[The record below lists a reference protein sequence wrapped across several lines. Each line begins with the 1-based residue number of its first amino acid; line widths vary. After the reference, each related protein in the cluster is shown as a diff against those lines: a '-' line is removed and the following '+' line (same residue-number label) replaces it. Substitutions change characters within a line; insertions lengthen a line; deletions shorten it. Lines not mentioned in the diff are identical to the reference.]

1 MSLLA
6 TIKAGK
12 KIRLLV
18 TFPGTDKQFEFRL
31 LSEQD
36 KLDAALQT
44 DIIYKDC
51 PVGFHNHNDYL
62 NEKTNQQLY
71 RTCVEVGTDKPI
83 ADSITEFRKLMT
95 GSERDLLI
103 DQYNEFDQ
111 QYNPSPNTLNEP
123 EFDQLI
129 FNLKKKPEQTIGNIL
144 SLQIAKRVIIS
155 LVSQPAILPKDNGST
170 STL

>member
-44 DIIYKDC
+44 DLVYKDT
-51 PVGFHNHNDYL
+51 PVGFHNNNDYQ
-62 NEKTNQQLY
+62 NEKINQQLY
-71 RTCVEVGTDKPI
+71 RVCVEVGTDKPI
-83 ADSITEFRKLMT
+83 ADSITEFRKFMT
-95 GSERDLLI
+95 GRERDLLI
-103 DQYNEFDQ
+103 DEYNDFDQ
-111 QYNPSPNTLNEP
+111 KHNPSPNTLSAE
-123 EFDQLI
+123 EFDRLM
-129 FNLKKKPEQTIGNIL
+129 FDLKKKPEQTIGSIL
-144 SLQIAKRVIIS
+144 NLHTAKQVITS

-170 STL
+170 SM